1 MTREITRSSVTLP
14 LMGTPVAIVT
24 DSTAHLPPDIA
35 AERGISVVQLHVVVD
50 GRSLVEGREIGPA
63 EVADA
68 LRRRVPVSTSRPSPR
83 AFLDVYET
91 VAANGAQSVVSVHI
105 SGSLSGTADA
115 ARLAARDAPVP
126 VAVVDSRTLGMSL
139 GFAVETAADAAS
151 RGLEVDEVV
160 AAALDRAGRSA
171 TFFYVDTLEHLRRG
185 GRVGAASAMVGT
197 ALAIKPLL
205 HVVDGSIEPLEKV
218 RTRSRAMTRLVEL
231 VTEQAGAG
239 RVDIAVHHLSEEAR
253 AQELA
258 DRLAARVAG
267 VVDVVVAEVGA
278 VVGAHVGPGVLGVAV
293 SPR

>member
-1 MTREITRSSVTLP
+1 
-14 LMGTPVAIVT
+14 MGTRVAVVT
-24 DSTAHLPPDIA
+24 DSTAHLHPDVA
-35 AERGISVVQLHVVVD
+35 AELGIAVVPLHVVVD
-50 GRSLVEGREIGPA
+50 GRSLVEGSEIGPD

-68 LRRRVPVSTSRPSPR
+68 LRRHVPVSTSRPSPR
-83 AFLDVYET
+83 AFLDVYESA
-91 VAANGAQSVVSVHI
+91 AANGAQAVVSVHI

-115 ARLAARDAPVP
+115 ARLATRDAPVP
-126 VAVVDSRTLGMSL
+126 VSVVDSRTLGMGL
-139 GFAVETAADAAS
+139 GFAVQTAAEAVA
-151 RGLEVDEVV
+151 RGLEADEVV

-218 RTRSRAMTRLVEL
+218 RTRSRAMTRLVDL
-231 VTEQAGAG
+231 VAERAGAG
-239 RVDIAVHHLSEEAR
+239 RVDIAVQHLAEEAR

-258 DRLAARVAG
+258 DRLAERVPG
-267 VVDVVVAEVGA
+267 VVDLVIAEVGA
-278 VVGAHVGPGVLGVAV
+278 VVAAHVGPGVLGVVV